1 MALYAIA
8 DTHLSLGTDKP
19 MDVFGGWDRYVER
32 LERNWRALIG
42 PADTVVIAGDISWA
56 MKLENTREDFR
67 FLNALPGEKILLKG
81 NHDYW
86 WSTKAKMDRFL
97 EEEGFHSLKILF
109 NNSYYRCGV
118 HICGAKGWPCDTPE
132 QADEKISAREL
143 GRLRASLDDARR
155 GEPGERV
162 AFLHYPPY
170 AVQPQSLLMHRC
182 LVENG
187 VRCCYYGHLH
197 AAAIRRAFNGPAD
210 GVDYRLI
217 SADSLQF
224 CPILVQKGPESR

>member
-8 DTHLSLGTDKP
+8 DTHLSLGADKP

-32 LERNWRALIG
+32 LEKNWRALIT
-42 PADTVVIAGDISWA
+42 PEDTVVIAGDISWA

-67 FLNALPGEKILLKG
+67 FLESLPGEKILLKG

-86 WSTKAKMDRFL
+86 WSTRTKMERFL
-97 EEEGFHSLKILF
+97 EEEGLHSLKILF
-109 NNSYYRCGV
+109 NNSYFRCGV
-118 HICGAKGWPCDTPE
+118 HICGAKGWPCDTSE
-132 QADEKISAREL
+132 RTDEKISAREL
-143 GRLRASLDDARR
+143 GRLTASLSSAAE
-155 GEPGERV
+155 GTGERV

-170 AVQPQSLLMHRC
+170 GHQNQSLLMHRC

-187 VRCCYYGHLH
+187 VRRCYYGHLH
-197 AAAIRRAFNGPAD
+197 AAAVRRAFCGTAD

-217 SADSLQF
+217 SADSLHF
-224 CPILVQKGPESR
+224 CPVLVQKGPEKV